1 MGMAASQATL
11 LTLTSRMH
19 DVELRAQNI
28 ENQKIALATQK
39 DEMYQ
44 EYMDALDAKKIQV
57 AFNDGDGSKTFVDAS
72 FSSVCGYD
80 SLRLRQYSLTDTKT
94 GKVIV
99 DEHTA
104 NTYEAYSAD
113 KYSFAWA
120 MLDFECQFGW
130 EDTTSEAGDTP
141 MNEGMFIGRDNQ
153 SGNEFVKMTEVEQM
167 VFDAHQDDSKLK
179 TAYDEIDTAENAVD
193 KRKALDTFRDLLY
206 KNYSNEIYEYMNI
219 NKQETK
225 EYGLAN
231 RADNAITDRTWDAS
245 KDEFNYYIRLWEE
258 ITNKGGCQPIDAQY
272 ESGDEGEE
280 WFNNMVKSG
289 LVVISEYNPDKKE
302 WLETSVATST
312 NGNYLQEVSDE
323 TDLKKAEA
331 KYQYE
336 LGIINKKDSK
346 YDRDLSKLE
355 TERTAMKQEMD
366 AIKTERNDN
375 IERTFN
381 IFN

>member
-28 ENQKIALATQK
+28 EGQKITLATQK
-39 DEMYQ
+39 DELYQ

-57 AFNDGDGSKTFVDAS
+57 AFHNDDGTKSFIDAS
-72 FSSVCGYD
+72 FASVCGYD
-80 SLRLRQYSLTDTKT
+80 PLRIRQYSLTDTRT

-104 NTYEAYSAD
+104 EMYEEYSCD

-120 MLDFECQFGW
+120 MLDFENQFGW
-130 EDTTSEAGDTP
+130 EDSKTEAGDTP
-141 MNEGMFIGRDNQ
+141 MQGGKFIGKDDQ
-153 SGNEFVKMTEVEQM
+153 SGNEYLKMTEVEQM
-167 VFDAHQDDSKLK
+167 VFDAHQDDSKLT
-179 TAYDEIDTAENAVD
+179 TAYDEIDNAENAID
-193 KRKALDTFRDLLY
+193 KRKALDAFRDLLY
-206 KNYSNEIYEYMNI
+206 KNYSGEIYEKMNI
-219 NKQETK
+219 EKQDPK
-225 EYGLAN
+225 EIALKSP
-231 RADNAITDRTWDAS
+231 ADYAVSDKTWDAS
-245 KDEFNYYIRLWEE
+245 KDEFNYYVRLWEQ
-258 ITNKGGCQPIDAQY
+258 INNQGGCQVIDAQY
-272 ESGDEGEE
+272 EAGEDGE
-280 WFNNMVKSG
+280 KWFNNMVNSG
-289 LVVISEYNPDKKE
+289 RVVISEYNPDKKE
-302 WLETSVATST
+302 WNETSVATST
-312 NGNYLQEVSDE
+312 NGNYLQEVQDD

-346 YDRDLSKLE
+346 YDKDLSKLE
-355 TERTAMKQEMD
+355 TERTAIKTEME
-366 AIKTERNDN
+366 AIKTVRNDN